1 MTRKKSKQDALID
14 ELLQDG
20 HAVKDILGKDGLLKQ
35 LTKRL
40 VERTLEAELTDHLGY
55 QPHASKGRGSG
66 NNRNGKAPKTVQ
78 SDSGEL
84 HIEVPRDRS
93 GTFEPQLV
101 KKRQRRLAGF
111 DDKVIALY
119 ARGLSTRQIQGQ
131 LEELYGVEVS
141 PTLISN
147 VTNTVMEDVRAWQS
161 RPLSAVYPILYF
173 DALFVKSRQ
182 EGPVKNRAVY
192 LALGINLEGEKEL
205 LGLWVAET
213 EGSKFWLTVFNEL
226 KSRGLQD
233 CFIACVDGLKGL
245 PEAIETV
252 FPHTQVQLCIVHKL
266 RNSFKYVPWKDRKA
280 VAKDLRAVYG
290 ATTLVEAEEALDR
303 FSQTWDVKYPAISPS
318 WRADWERLTVFFDYS
333 PEIRKVIYTTN
344 AIESLNYSLRRMLK
358 TRGSFPNDDSIL
370 KILYLAIN
378 RVAKKWTMSIRDW
391 KAALNQFVILFGD
404 RVPV

>member
-20 HAVKDILGKDGLLKQ
+20 HDAKDILGKDGLLKQ

-55 QPHASKGRGSG
+55 EPHASQGRGTG
-66 NNRNGKAPKTVQ
+66 NNRNGKAHKTVQ
-78 SDSGEL
+78 SESGEL
-84 HIEVPRDRS
+84 QIEVPRDRS

-101 KKRQRRLAGF
+101 KKRQRRLEGF

-119 ARGLSTRQIQGQ
+119 ARGLSTRDIQGQ

-141 PTLISN
+141 PSLISN
-147 VTNTVMEDVRAWQS
+147 VTNAVMEDVRAWQS

-173 DALFVKSRQ
+173 DAMFVKSRQ
-182 EGPVKNRAVY
+182 EGPVKNKAVY

-205 LGLWVAET
+205 LGLWIAET

-245 PEAIETV
+245 PEAIEAV
-252 FPHTQVQLCIVHKL
+252 FPQTQVQLCIVHKL
-266 RNSFKYVPWKDRKA
+266 RNSFKFVPWKDRKA

-290 ATTLVEAEEALDR
+290 ATTLVEAEEALER
-303 FSQTWDVKYPAISPS
+303 FSQNWDAKYPAISPS
-318 WRADWERLTVFFDYS
+318 WKAEWERLTVFFDYS
-333 PEIRKVIYTTN
+333 PEIRRVIYTTN
-344 AIESLNYSLRRMLK
+344 AIESLNYSLRRTLK

-378 RVAKKWTMSIRDW
+378 RVAKKWTMPIRNW